1 MELMNQVTD
10 AGTADSSW
18 KSLYRVGGAA
28 ALTIVVLFFIQII
41 AFAMGP
47 IPSTTIDWFTL
58 LQNNRLLGLLD
69 LDLVYVADQVLLLL
83 IFLALYVALRR
94 ANQSYMAVA
103 TILGFVAIA
112 VYFATNAAFS
122 MLYLSDQYAAATT
135 DAQRSLFLA
144 AGQATLAVSQ
154 GTGWYVFNVLGSV
167 APLIVSVVMLRSNI
181 FSKVTAYAG
190 ILGSAVGLAFFVPAI
205 GVYLLLISA
214 VLFLIWFILIARRLL
229 QLSARATRAP

>member
-1 MELMNQVTD
+1 MMNQVTD